1 MNLLDVLRSI
11 APQSVIACLQAKLQA
26 GLPVTLEDLQGQLEK
41 YTDGLA
47 REMGVVGAAVDALQ
61 GGMDAALED
70 LQGYRAQ
77 LDALGGTWPRW
88 DRAVQENQSGIVQ
101 CLHTMRTEARRED
114 NTALL
119 AQLRE
124 LEDALGQSG
133 EEGVG
138 KRLME
143 LLGHAMT
150 LHGAATAVAPYVAPL
165 LAMLSGA

>member
-47 REMGVVGAAVDALQ
+47 REMGVFGAAVDALQ

-77 LDALGGTWPRW
+77 LDALGRDLAAV
-88 DRAVQENQSGIVQ
+88 DRAVQENQVALCSACTPCAQRPAG
-101 CLHTMRTEARRED
+101 RTTPRCWHSCGNWRTPWAKAARRAWA
-114 NTALL
+114 N
-119 AQLRE
+119 
-124 LEDALGQSG
+124 G
-133 EEGVG
+133 
-138 KRLME
+138 
-143 LLGHAMT
+143 
-150 LHGAATAVAPYVAPL
+150 
-165 LAMLSGA
+165 